1 MLKSIKL
8 KNEMDEK
15 FALIGKLSEGSK
27 EHQKESVKYIAL
39 GTECADAVVAEAKEK
54 AALGAM
60 DGEDLEKQDVLN
72 RASVGDYVK
81 ALLDHKSVTGATAE
95 ARVAFGCVGEYEI
108 PFELWFP
115 LDEKQKA
122 ITPAPGTG
130 DRPVDVKPV
139 QPFVYQR
146 TIAGYLGI
154 DMPVVSGGEQG
165 YPVLTTQTPSAP
177 KAKDAAADSTAAAIT
192 VHKSNVKRLTGSY
205 VVRVEDV
212 SQFPQLE
219 TALRQDIP
227 RSIANTFDQQLL
239 SGSGAA
245 PQLKSLISLLG
256 DPAAS
261 TTVETFATFIST
273 ITGLVDGLHAY
284 ELKDLKALIGMKT
297 YEKMSETF
305 AVNTAVSSADYLHD
319 KIGGLR
325 ASNRIAA
332 PSGGDQQGI
341 VRLGMDSMVAVAPVW
356 GGIQLIDD
364 PYTDAAKGH
373 RTITAYQLVSDVLL
387 LRPDAFAQ
395 IDFDLS

>member
-1 MLKSIKL
+1 MLKSEKL
-8 KNEMDEK
+8 KQELDEK
-15 FALIGKLSEGSK
+15 NVLLGKLSKGSDEWQKQTSEYINLAK
-27 EHQKESVKYIAL
+27 EV
-39 GTECADAVVAEAKEK
+39 ADAVVAETKQRASI
-54 AALGAM
+54 GAM
-60 DGEDLEKQDVLN
+60 GAEDLEKQALLQKANVSDF
-72 RASVGDYVK
+72 VK
-81 ALLDHKSVTGATAE
+81 ALLDHKSITGASAE
-95 ARVAFGCVGEYEI
+95 ARSAFGCIGEYEI
-108 PFELWFP
+108 PLELFEP
-115 LDEKQKA
+115 ADKQKA
-122 ITPAPGTG
+122 ITPAPSTG

-146 TIAGYLGI
+146 TVAGYLGI

-165 YPVLTTQTPSAP
+165 YAVLTTQTPSAP

-219 TALRQDIP
+219 NALRQDIP

-245 PQLKSLISLLG
+245 PQLKSLLSILG

-261 TTVETFATFIST
+261 TAVETFATFIST
-273 ITGLVDGLHAY
+273 ITGLVDGLFAY
-284 ELKDLKALIGMKT
+284 ELKDLKALVGMKT
-297 YEKMSETF
+297 YEKMTEIF
-305 AVNTAVSSADYLHD
+305 AMNTAVSSADYLHD

-325 ASNRIAA
+325 ASNRIAS

-341 VRLGMDSMVAVAPVW
+341 VRLGNESMVAVSPVW

-364 PYTDAAKGH
+364 PYTDAGKGH

-387 LRPDAFAQ
+387 LRPDAFKQ